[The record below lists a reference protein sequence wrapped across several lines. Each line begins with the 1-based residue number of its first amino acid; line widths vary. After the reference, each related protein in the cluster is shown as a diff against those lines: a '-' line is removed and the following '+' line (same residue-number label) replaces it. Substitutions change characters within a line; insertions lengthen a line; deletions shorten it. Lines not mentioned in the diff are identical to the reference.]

1 MIKGLTEKLRKE
13 KIAASLDPTQ
23 VPNLLKTVRMKIG
36 HDEFEQKIGKKADL
50 KYVETFKGTIN
61 QLIKTEKFF
70 LLMVNELLKLM
81 QHKPEECVYTK
92 NKKIA
97 LMIDHLTGQVN
108 SLDFTSQAQPLSSLN
123 WAELKVQ
130 DGELSPTDAKIEFID
145 APILR
150 QDHKSLPVSQRIRRY
165 KTKRTGRSSVLSS
178 TEIGQV
184 YNSREHSAASKDTP
198 TAINN
203 FADRYQVPVEK
214 AMADL
219 LSPKN
224 SVLLSNPATH
234 RVTTPQLT
242 SARNANLLKQGM
254 KRSTEFG
261 TIVKL

>member
-123 WAELKVQ
+123 WAELKV
-130 DGELSPTDAKIEFID
+130 
-145 APILR
+145 
-150 QDHKSLPVSQRIRRY
+150 
-165 KTKRTGRSSVLSS
+165 
-178 TEIGQV
+178 
-184 YNSREHSAASKDTP
+184 
-198 TAINN
+198 
-203 FADRYQVPVEK
+203 
-214 AMADL
+214 
-219 LSPKN
+219 
-224 SVLLSNPATH
+224 
-234 RVTTPQLT
+234 
-242 SARNANLLKQGM
+242 
-254 KRSTEFG
+254 
-261 TIVKL
+261 